1 MHNYVA
7 PASVKK
13 RVVNRMGKLL
23 AHDRIEAGRT
33 ALIVVDMQNYYCV
46 HGFPIEV
53 PLAREI
59 VPNVNLM
66 ARAVRAAGGGVV

>member
-23 AHDRIEAGRT
+23 ANDIIEAGRT
-33 ALIVVDMQNYYCV
+33 ALIVVDMQNYYCF
-46 HGFPIEV
+46 HGFPLGV

-59 VPNVNLM
+59 VPNVNQSSS
-66 ARAVRAAGGGVV
+66 G